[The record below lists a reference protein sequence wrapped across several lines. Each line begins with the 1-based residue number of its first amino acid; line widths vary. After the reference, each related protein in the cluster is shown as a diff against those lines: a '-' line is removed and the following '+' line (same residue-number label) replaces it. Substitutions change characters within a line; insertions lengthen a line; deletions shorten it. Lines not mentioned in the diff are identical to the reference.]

1 MSKLKLL
8 LKLLNEPGPA
18 VVLAVVIAMLV
29 GITGPASAQFF
40 NFNPFSSP
48 PPRPG
53 PQRGG
58 GGGGW
63 FGSDFFAP
71 FQPQQPK
78 RVQQDYS
85 KAPPPER
92 RDNANAPERYVLVLG
107 DGMADWL
114 AYGLEDA
121 YSEQP
126 DMGITRR
133 IKTNSGLIKYQP
145 KGEPADWAAAA
156 KGILATERADAIVI
170 MLGLNDRLPI
180 REPAVEKTDK
190 PDDKKADKTKKDA
203 KAKPGEAK
211 PADGKPGDPKSGEA
225 KTDTKT
231 DAKPDAK
238 TDTAAKSADSELPQ
252 DEADNDTPAVAAPEK
267 TARAPGA
274 LYEFRDERWVELYTK
289 KIEEMIA
296 VAKSKG
302 VPVLWVG
309 LPAVRGPKGTAD
321 SLFLDSLYRDAA
333 GKAGITYVDV
343 WDGFVD
349 EAGRF
354 LQKGPD
360 FEGQIRQ
367 LRSYD
372 GVYFTKPGARKLAHY
387 AEREINRLLAAR
399 SAPLELPT
407 EPATPDANA
416 VPGQPAPRPVAGPIL
431 PLVAS
436 SVGTDQ
442 LLGGPGSRPAAVDAL
457 AARTLVKGEA
467 LSPPAGRA
475 DDFVWP
481 RREVGREQAK
491 EPPKE
496 LSKPDTPVAATS
508 PTEAAPASPGQQ
520 QRPRRLTTPTAP
532 GQSAPSQT
540 QQPNPNGQANQ
551 NGNQNGMRDFFGFGA
566 PQQQQQPAQPRPP
579 TVRNPNAPPRPPG
592 SVGRSAAVL
601 EAPAR

>member
-1 MSKLKLL
+1 MSKLKSI

-48 PPRPG
+48 RPV
-53 PQRGG
+53 PRGG

-63 FGSDFFAP
+63 FGSDFFSP
-71 FQPQQPK
+71 YQPQQPK
-78 RVQQDYS
+78 KVTQDYS
-85 KAPPPER
+85 KAPPPEK
-92 RDNANAPERYVLVLG
+92 RDTANAPDRYVLVLG

-126 DMGITRR
+126 DMGVTRR

-170 MLGLNDRLPI
+170 MLGLNDRLSL

-190 PDDKKADKTKKDA
+190 PADKTKKDA
-203 KAKPGEAK
+203 KAKPGDAKPGDAKPGDTKAADAK
-211 PADGKPGDPKSGEA
+211 PADAKPG
-225 KTDTKT
+225 

-238 TDTAAKSADSELPQ
+238 PEAKADTAAKPADSDLPQ
-252 DEADNDTPAVAAPEK
+252 DEIDNDTPAVAAPEK

-274 LYEFRDERWVELYTK
+274 LYEFREERWVELYTK
-289 KIEEMIA
+289 KIEELIA
-296 VAKSKG
+296 VAKTKG

-321 SLFLDSLYRDAA
+321 MLFLDSLYRDVA

-367 LRSYD
+367 LRAYD
-372 GVYFTKPGARKLAHY
+372 GVYFTRPGARKLAHY

-457 AARTLVKGEA
+457 ASRTLVKGEA

-496 LSKPDTPVAATS
+496 LTKPDTPVAATS
-508 PTEAAPASPGQQ
+508 PTEAAPAASAQPVQ
-520 QRPRRLTTPTAP
+520 PRQKRLTTPASP
-532 GQSAPSQT
+532 NQQPPAQA
-540 QQPNPNGQANQ
+540 QQPNQG
-551 NGNQNGMRDFFGFGA
+551 GRDFFGFGA
-566 PQQQQQPAQPRPP
+566 PQQQPAQPARPP
-579 TVRNPNAPPRPPG
+579 AARNPNAPPRPPG
-592 SVGRSAAVL
+592 SVGRAAAVL
-601 EAPAR
+601 ETQGR